1 LDDQYQTLEI
11 VDESNW
17 VRVKVTIKRD
27 IMSLVPEFELGLW
40 NAWIIT
46 VLGVIFGFLTPYINK
61 EVADKRMG
69 DVKFSA
75 KK

>member
-27 IMSLVPEFELGLW
+27 IMSLVPGFGLGLW

-46 VLGVIFGFLTPYINK
+46 VLGVIFFLMSFQSYSISQ
-61 EVADKRMG
+61 V
-69 DVKFSA
+69 
-75 KK
+75 